1 MDNIVE
7 LIKRNEQL
15 FLKNAEALNGEE
27 VEQEDID
34 EYLRIQGATE
44 EELSNFEAQFQIRL
58 PEDFKTVYRYKNGS
72 GYMSLICPQKGFYR
86 GYRLLSLKEIRELKS
101 FFQNENCKMT
111 EFPSVIDEKQLQQ
124 LDERIKPYLFCE
136 RWFPFAEY
144 AGSIY
149 LMLDYDP
156 NEKGEIGQIIC
167 YVHDPDFIYYI
178 SPNITEI
185 LKLTEI
191 FIEDLI

>member
-72 GYMSLICPQKGFYR
+72 GYMSLIWPQKGFYR